1 MRVPQKKLKTELPGD
16 PSYPLLYGHPKEL
29 TPASKQMLP
38 CLFTAVLATRVKAH
52 ILVPFLL
59 LRQTGKEQ
67 LQGESL
73 FSLQFWVIVHHW
85 EEAGA
90 SSQLVIPFA
99 ANSRVDEMQSCDPL
113 VLRYLLLSCTVQGPL
128 LREWCHNVISLS
140 TTINHQDSPP
150 KTSPQPI

>member
-1 MRVPQKKLKTELPGD
+1 MSSSKTLKTELPGD

-38 CLFTAVLATRVKAH
+38 CLFTAVPATRAKAH
-52 ILVPFLL
+52 IVVPFLF

-67 LQGESL
+67 LQERVYSAYSSG
-73 FSLQFWVIVHHW
+73 FSTPLRGSW
-85 EEAGA
+85 G

-99 ANSRVDEMQSCDPL
+99 ANSREDETQSCDPP
-113 VLRYLLLSCTVQGPL
+113 VLSYLLSCPAQGPL
-128 LREWCHNVISLS
+128 LREWCHSVISLS

-150 KTSPQPI
+150 KTGPQPI